1 MARIVKKE
9 HKKPFEI
16 KVGTPMDMYVW
27 IEQFSALLRQFP

>member
-16 KVGTPMDMYVW
+16 NVGTQYVDMYVW
-27 IEQFSALLRQFP
+27 IKQFSAVL